1 MSQPLQSDA
10 RARVHVRPQDT
21 AGAAE
26 RGTEGRGTSVA
37 DAARSKT
44 PIQRMAGHAHARPGL
59 PGGSEGGPPARPA
72 PRPSGEQAALQ
83 IAMQQLHTAANTPIE
98 LPPVGDT
105 GMNSANPW
113 GSAFG
118 HAFGVQDDD
127 EETEEEGDKR

>member
-10 RARVHVRPQDT
+10 RARVHVHPQDT
-21 AGAAE
+21 AGAAT
-26 RGTEGRGTSVA
+26 RRTEGRNATAA
-37 DAARSKT
+37 DPAGNKT
-44 PIQRMAGHAHARPGL
+44 PIQRIAGHAHARPGL
-59 PGGSEGGPPARPA
+59 PGGAEGGPPARPA
-72 PRPSGEQAALQ
+72 ARPSREQAALQ